1 MTDPNQ
7 VVSAVTLRDIYHV
20 VQQTKETLDGLVER
34 VDNVR
39 EDVKDHETRLRAIEG
54 ARVPAGFS
62 KAVTSVL
69 TLIVAA
75 LALGVSGYVA
85 FIK

>member
-1 MTDPNQ
+1 MTDPNS
-7 VVSAVTLRDIYHV
+7 VPAVTLRDVFEV
-20 VQQTKETLDGLVER
+20 VQQTKTTLDGLVER
-34 VDNVR
+34 VDNIR

-54 ARVPAGFS
+54 SRVPASFS

-69 TLIVAA
+69 TLVVAV
-75 LALGVSGYVA
+75 LALGVSGFVA